1 MFLFFKS
8 LNGFHLLATLVPGIF
23 TAFGR
28 GLILKIIDSMRI
40 KGVEKVTRIPVPG
53 MSLLWNAYPA

>member
-8 LNGFHLLATLVPGIF
+8 LNEIHLLATLVPGIF

-28 GLILKIIDSMRI
+28 GLILKIIDSMRTN
-40 KGVEKVTRIPVPG
+40 GVEKVTRTPDPGIP
-53 MSLLWNAYPA
+53 LFCRAYPA